1 MTFARSIRFIPI
13 LAIGICLAV
22 TPRAVADEKSLTL
35 ADALRVIQS
44 RELVDLTHSFG
55 PLTPVWGGFGQA
67 TMSAAC
73 DPRTHR
79 PFTIEQDG
87 FRTIF
92 YSLVGQ
98 YGTHVDPPAHFR
110 ADGMTMDEIPLKDM
124 ILPLVVFDITP
135 MLAKDP
141 NHALSV
147 DDIKVWEK
155 EHGRIP
161 AGSFAALRT
170 DMSKDWDSHPE
181 RFKRNPFPAWSL
193 AAIKFLFE
201 ERKVTAIGH
210 ESLDTDTTESMDSE
224 TWILKQNHFQIEA
237 MANLDKVPPIGAVI
251 VVTWPKVDH
260 GFGFP
265 ARAFA
270 ILP

>member
-1 MTFARSIRFIPI
+1 MTFGRSTGFA
-13 LAIGICLAV
+13 LAIGFCLAV
-22 TPRAVADEKSLTL
+22 APRSAADDKHLTL
-35 ADALRVIQS
+35 AEALRVIQS
-44 RELVDLTHSFG
+44 REFVDLTHRFS
-55 PLTPVWGGFGQA
+55 PTTPVWGGFGQA

-73 DPRTHR
+73 DPKTNR
-79 PFTIEQDG
+79 PYTIEQDG
-87 FRTIF
+87 FRTTF

-110 ADGMTMDEIPLKDM
+110 ADGLTMDEIPLKNM

-135 MLAKDP
+135 MLVADP
-141 NHALSV
+141 NHALTI
-147 DDIKVWEK
+147 DDIKAWEK

-170 DMSKDWDSHPE
+170 DMSKDWESHPE
-181 RFKRNPFPAWSL
+181 RFKRNPFPAWSF

-210 ESLDTDTTESMDSE
+210 ESLDTDTTESMESE

-237 MANLDKVPPIGAVI
+237 MANLDQVPPTGAVL
-251 VVTWPKVDH
+251 VVTWPKVAH